1 MDFNEIPEEFE
12 IEAVVVEDEPEADV
26 DVDVN
31 ALLRAT
37 GKRVQA
43 IQRRIGKALADIGEE
58 MDNVRGHVRS
68 TRLTNYLSSEFG
80 IDPADTRLYLKI
92 SRTMG
97 NRKVVLSEHGLTFPV
112 MKALIAAPADVQ
124 QAALDHLSTRGT
136 LKMSDVAAMKR
147 RSIDEKTTPEA
158 KRDRMRQK
166 ALREFSVSLA
176 AAKRAAFFDDFRPFA
191 QTLVDFY
198 NGDQP
203 KDSREDTKVWLEN
216 TRNRLESEASRCLA
230 RFEEIFD
237 VASFPPAWEYNYHAN
252 PEEAVSLARAHDSL
266 KALAAG
272 EFQQWDN
279 ERWNPIDTRHEYID
293 VAVVESIVWLFED
306 GEAQMEMKAA
316 GPAKLPAT
324 AMASKPPHLMTSLEI
339 CAGAGGQAIGLHA
352 AGFHALGIYERNKNA
367 VKTLKANPALGRV
380 YNEDIT
386 KVDFTRYRGEV
397 ALVAGGVPCQG
408 HSSIGKMRGREDE
421 RDLFLEAVR
430 VVDEVRPRAFFFEN
444 VKGFNFEKNTGYRA
458 ELHDKFA
465 ALGYDSQVFSFF
477 GSDLGLA
484 QARPRVAFVG
494 FRDGLMSRFRMPPAF
509 PQWRTTV
516 GEALLD
522 LVAERGWEGAE
533 HWAKNVANH
542 IGPTIVGGSEES
554 GRLAF
559 SSNLRAPVWE
569 AMGIDPMGLA
579 AEAPGPDHKGPF
591 KFTLR
596 MGARLQGFPDEWNF
610 RGPRTSR
617 SDRLPTLCHR

>member
-1 MDFNEIPEEFE
+1 
-12 IEAVVVEDEPEADV
+12 
-26 DVDVN
+26 
-31 ALLRAT
+31 L
-37 GKRVQA
+37 
-43 IQRRIGKALADIGEE
+43 
-58 MDNVRGHVRS
+58 
-68 TRLTNYLSSEFG
+68 
-80 IDPADTRLYLKI
+80 
-92 SRTMG
+92 
-97 NRKVVLSEHGLTFPV
+97 
-112 MKALIAAPADVQ
+112 
-124 QAALDHLSTRGT
+124 
-136 LKMSDVAAMKR
+136 
-147 RSIDEKTTPEA
+147 
-158 KRDRMRQK
+158 
-166 ALREFSVSLA
+166 
-176 AAKRAAFFDDFRPFA
+176 
-191 QTLVDFY
+191 
-198 NGDQP
+198 
-203 KDSREDTKVWLEN
+203 
-216 TRNRLESEASRCLA
+216 
-230 RFEEIFD
+230 
-237 VASFPPAWEYNYHAN
+237 
-252 PEEAVSLARAHDSL
+252 
-266 KALAAG
+266 
-272 EFQQWDN
+272 
-279 ERWNPIDTRHEYID
+279 
-293 VAVVESIVWLFED
+293 
-306 GEAQMEMKAA
+306 
-316 GPAKLPAT
+316 
-324 AMASKPPHLMTSLEI
+324 TSLEI

-430 VVDEVRPRAFFFEN
+430 IVDEVRPRAFFFEN

-533 HWAKNVANH
+533 HWAKNMADH

-559 SSNLRAPVWE
+559 SSKLRAPVWE

-579 AEAPGPDHKGPF
+579 AEAPGPDHKGLF

-610 RGPRTSR
+610 RGPAYQQKRQIANALPPVMARAVGLAIYSALTDIAFDMERALRQPLLSPRPTWKKGEPLKLSAIR
-617 SDRLPTLCHR
+617 SDHLELEEA